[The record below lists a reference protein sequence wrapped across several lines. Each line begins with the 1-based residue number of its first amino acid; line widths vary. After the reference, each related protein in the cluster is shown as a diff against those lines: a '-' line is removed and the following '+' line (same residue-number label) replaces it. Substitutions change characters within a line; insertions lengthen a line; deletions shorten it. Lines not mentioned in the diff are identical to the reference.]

1 MSSHHFV
8 KENQEPFLFVKGN
21 NFPFEIVEQLLE
33 WNPSVICDTNSIQYF
48 IENSKKADYV
58 FIKNDSLLS
67 KYANPA
73 FEIIP
78 YDNCLTFKNLI
89 EFVQSKKSNS
99 LNVVCEN
106 VTIEFQNYA
115 KNIFTD
121 FNIYFFDFKQKL
133 YKKPTKN
140 FSKWQNKGQLITLFD
155 TKGVEIESFTTKIEG
170 VLTFPPQPVY
180 WILESF

>member
-8 KENQEPFLFVKGN
+8 KENQEPFLFVIGD

-33 WNPSVICDTNSIQYF
+33 WNPSVIC
-48 IENSKKADYV
+48 EADYV
-58 FIKNDSLLS
+58 FIKNDSLQS

-73 FEIIP
+73 FEILP
-78 YDNCLTFKNLI
+78 YDNSLTFKNLI

-115 KNIFTD
+115 KNIVTD

-140 FSKWQNKGQLITLFD
+140 FSKWQNKGQLITLID